1 MLRKLRCKS
10 ARNLEPDSLL
20 LLLLLVPQFVAIARV
35 AAAAKSIGN
44 NATQCWKIPA
54 LTQAD
59 AQHYDDLSKT
69 HTRPHT
75 HTHAPFHTHTHSL
88 AAPKTVQLT
97 SLATR
102 ATCGMQHKTE
112 TEAEACH
119 KLKSHK

>member
-1 MLRKLRCKS
+1 MIRKLRCKS
-10 ARNLEPDSLL
+10 ARNLEPDSM
-20 LLLLLVPQFVAIARV
+20 LLVPQFVAIARV

-75 HTHAPFHTHTHSL
+75 HTHSRPFPHSL

-119 KLKSHK
+119 KLRSHK